1 MLLLLGV
8 NRWVSGIKDGVLD
21 AITVAG
27 TSTSSEVMPMSSR
40 KDFQQGRRHRAH
52 RAEDKTERAYL
63 ILARE
68 LVKGD
73 VTLRLRDGKNN
84 PVWS

>member
-1 MLLLLGV
+1 VKNGADVVDIYLCPKSFLDDMALL
-8 NRWVSGIKDGVLD
+8 
-21 AITVAG
+21 
-27 TSTSSEVMPMSSR
+27 
-40 KDFQQGRRHRAH
+40 QQGRRHRAH

-73 VTLRLRDGKNN
+73 VTLMLRDGKNN